1 MRKISPALISKS
13 KSGKESAR
21 SRERRILQMEEKNME
36 QILAKAEVLI
46 EALPYIQRFNRK
58 IIVVKYGGSAMV
70 DETLKK
76 RVIQD
81 VTLLKL
87 VGFKPIIVHGGGKE
101 ISKWVAKSGMEP
113 VFINGLRKT
122 DEATM
127 EIAEMVLNRVGK
139 SLVTLVEE
147 LGVKAVSISGKD
159 GGLLRVEKKY
169 SQGQDIGF
177 VGEITQVE
185 PKILFDLLEK
195 DFLPIVCPIGLD
207 DQFQTYNINADDA
220 ACAIARAVHAEK
232 LAFLTDIEGVYR
244 DPQDKNSLISEL
256 TVSEAKE
263 LLSTGNIGG
272 GMLPKLN
279 NCIDAIEN
287 GVSRVHILDG
297 RIAHCL
303 LLEIFTNK
311 GIGTAILGDKETR
324 FYNE

>member
-1 MRKISPALISKS
+1 MNQNISV
-13 KSGKESAR
+13 
-21 SRERRILQMEEKNME
+21 MD
-36 QILAKAEVLI
+36 KAEVLI

-70 DETLKK
+70 DEELKNS
-76 RVIQD
+76 VIQD

-101 ISKWVAKSGMEP
+101 ISHWVAKSGKEAEF
-113 VFINGLRKT
+113 VNGLRKT
-122 DEATM
+122 DLETM
-127 EIAEMVLNRVGK
+127 EIAEMVLGRIGK
-139 SLVTLVEE
+139 SLVTMVEE
-147 LGVKAVSISGKD
+147 LGVAAIGISGKD
-159 GGLLRVEKKY
+159 GGLLRVDKKL
-169 SQGQDIGF
+169 SDGQDIGY
-177 VGEITQVE
+177 VGEIKEVN

-207 DQFQTYNINADDA
+207 DNFNTYNINADDA
-220 ACAIARAVHAEK
+220 ACAIARAVQAEK

-244 DPQDKNSLISEL
+244 DYEDKDSLISEL
-256 TVSEAKE
+256 TVSEARE
-263 LLSTGNIGG
+263 LLKDGGIQG

-311 GIGTAILGDKETR
+311 GIGTAILHEKEER
-324 FYNE
+324 YYNE